1 MTNTLYVDYNIILLL
16 IYLQVGDRQVGII
29 YPPVTSVSVELSES
43 NDIICSDMTVITNC
57 IGEIK
62 DRDDY
67 TVITTQNNNIG
78 STMYTDILDGQ

>member
-1 MTNTLYVDYNIILLL
+1 M
-16 IYLQVGDRQVGII
+16 GII
-29 YPPVTSVSVELSES
+29 YPQVTSVTVELSES
-43 NDIICSDMTVITNC
+43 NDIFCSDMTVITNC

-67 TVITTQNNNIG
+67 TTVIITQNNNIG

>member
-1 MTNTLYVDYNIILLL
+1 MLTILL

-43 NDIICSDMTVITNC
+43 NDIFCSDTTVITNC
-57 IGEIK
+57 ISEIK

-67 TVITTQNNNIG
+67 TVIITQTNNIG

>member
-1 MTNTLYVDYNIILLL
+1 MLTILL

-43 NDIICSDMTVITNC
+43 NDIFCSDMTVITNC

-67 TVITTQNNNIG
+67 TVIITQTNNIG
-78 STMYTDILDGQ
+78 STVYTDILDGQ

>member
-1 MTNTLYVDYNIILLL
+1 MLTILL

-43 NDIICSDMTVITNC
+43 NDIFCSDMTVITNC

-67 TVITTQNNNIG
+67 TVIITQNNSIG
-78 STMYTDILDGQ
+78 ATVYTDILDGQ

>member
-1 MTNTLYVDYNIILLL
+1 MLTILL

-29 YPPVTSVSVELSES
+29 YPPVSVELSES
-43 NDIICSDMTVITNC
+43 NDIFCSDMTVITNC

-67 TVITTQNNNIG
+67 TVIITQTNNIG
-78 STMYTDILDGQ
+78 ATVYTDILDGQ

>member
-1 MTNTLYVDYNIILLL
+1 MTNTLYVDYNILL
-16 IYLQVGDRQVGII
+16 IYLQVGNRSVGII

-43 NDIICSDMTVITNC
+43 NDIFCSDMTVITNC

-67 TVITTQNNNIG
+67 TVIITQTNNIG

>member
-1 MTNTLYVDYNIILLL
+1 MTNTSYVDYILL
-16 IYLQVGDRQVGII
+16 IYLQVGNRSVGII

-43 NDIICSDMTVITNC
+43 NDIFCSDMTAITNC

-67 TVITTQNNNIG
+67 TVIITQTNNIG

>member
-1 MTNTLYVDYNIILLL
+1 MLTILL
-16 IYLQVGDRQVGII
+16 IYLQVGNRSEGII

-43 NDIICSDMTVITNC
+43 NDIFCSDMTVITNC

-67 TVITTQNNNIG
+67 TVIITQTNNIG
-78 STMYTDILDGQ
+78 SAVYTDILDGQ

>member
-1 MTNTLYVDYNIILLL
+1 MINTLYVEYILL
-16 IYLQVGDRQVGII
+16 IYLQVGNRLVGII

-43 NDIICSDMTVITNC
+43 NDIFCSDTTVVTNC

-62 DRDDY
+62 DRDIY
-67 TVITTQNNNIG
+67 TVIITQTNNIG